1 MSSGLG
7 GLGLHHPSRPH
18 FPPPGPEFANASKPR
33 AGGAS
38 PKWVIFCSSA
48 LPAGCEGQDGPIR
61 PPGGGDE
68 GWGRR
73 QKGGRG
79 EKSVGPRCGAHSV
92 IRNEHPGSFTTT
104 LVRWYRAEARTWD
117 RGSIRLGPG
126 PKAPGNRSPV
136 EALARSET
144 ILAWDGPGNAPRPS
158 EGGWT
163 LGSSTTSRWSAG
175 GRAGAIP
182 PSSTMRRRTSLGG
195 PIGASLPSWS
205 PAASGNSF
213 RRRPGREGRPWS
225 AGTARRSSDCSSAAY
240 RPQEGSSAECQ
251 PRGAPGTAVYPVS

>member
-18 FPPPGPEFANASKPR
+18 FPPPGPEFTNASKPR

-79 EKSVGPRCGAHSV
+79 KKSVGPRCGAHSV
-92 IRNEHPGSFTTT
+92 IRNAHPGSFTTT
-104 LVRWYRAEARTWD
+104 LVRWYRAEAPTWD
-117 RGSIRLGPG
+117 RGSIRLERDRKP
-126 PKAPGNRSPV
+126 P
-136 EALARSET
+136 ET
-144 ILAWDGPGNAPRPS
+144 DLPLRPS
-158 EGGWT
+158 RGRRQSWHGMVRET
-163 LGSSTTSRWSAG
+163 LR
-175 GRAGAIP
+175 GRAKEVGRWAP
-182 PSSTMRRRTSLGG
+182 LRLRGGVQEAGLG
-195 PIGASLPSWS
+195 
-205 PAASGNSF
+205 
-213 RRRPGREGRPWS
+213 
-225 AGTARRSSDCSSAAY
+225 RS
-240 RPQEGSSAECQ
+240 RL
-251 PRGAPGTAVYPVS
+251 RLR

>member
-48 LPAGCEGQDGPIR
+48 LPAGREGQDGPIR

-79 EKSVGPRCGAHSV
+79 KKSVGPRCGAHSV

-104 LVRWYRAEARTWD
+104 LVRWYRAEAPTWD
-117 RGSIRLGPG
+117 RGSIRLGTG

-144 ILAWDGPGNAPRPS
+144 ILAWDGSTNAVSPSRGRGRPD
-158 EGGWT
+158 
-163 LGSSTTSRWSAG
+163 SSTTSRRSGASTAG
-175 GRAGAIP
+175 ETLR
-182 PSSTMRRRTSLGG
+182 SSTTRRRT
-195 PIGASLPSWS
+195 
-205 PAASGNSF
+205 
-213 RRRPGREGRPWS
+213 
-225 AGTARRSSDCSSAAY
+225 
-240 RPQEGSSAECQ
+240 
-251 PRGAPGTAVYPVS
+251 